1 MGPFQCIR
9 VLTLPSSEVF
19 WGCIALS
26 CCPPP
31 SVHGSGASSRS
42 GVRWALLLL
51 LSVLA
56 LPLVPLYHKAALL
69 FYVEQAKMC

>member
-1 MGPFQCIR
+1 MHCPQ
-9 VLTLPSSEVF
+9 LLPST
-19 WGCIALS
+19 
-26 CCPPP
+26 P
-31 SVHGSGASSRS
+31 SAWEWCFQRSGS
-42 GVRWALLLL
+42 GVRWALLL